1 MRSKMGTVV
10 PKMGTTVH
18 LDADQTAYGKA
29 IADALRREL
38 GPTHQAIKTVMR
50 WTGASE
56 RTAKYWLSGERGPS
70 GEHLIRLAQHSDAV
84 LITTLAMAGG
94 DCRRSSGTDV
104 QAVQNGFLCYNTS
117 DRMTLCPRD
126 HHSFR
131 CTNWSGHSGSAEIS
145 VCILRIFCGVF
156 PCACGECSPQSP
168 HLARRIHC
176 TSGNNQ
182 TGQG

>member
-1 MRSKMGTVV
+1 MRIKMGTSV

-18 LDADQTAYGKA
+18 LDADQTAYRTG

-84 LITTLAMAGG
+84 LITILAMAERLSEQRPQHRCAG
-94 DCRRSSGTDV
+94 
-104 QAVQNGFLCYNTS
+104 
-117 DRMTLCPRD
+117 CPARELVLQD
-126 HHSFR
+126 FGQEWKLSE
-131 CTNWSGHSGSAEIS
+131 GS
-145 VCILRIFCGVF
+145 
-156 PCACGECSPQSP
+156 
-168 HLARRIHC
+168 
-176 TSGNNQ
+176 
-182 TGQG
+182 